1 MFSVMSYFVKYVEKF
16 GYFAIILFIF
26 QFILHLLIAIPSGLF
41 LCVIYLI
48 IVMFFSIVMFYS
60 VIPFSIIKLMN
71 TIDDEVQEDVK
82 SHIKLVEEKISDEKW
97 YKNII
102 LAVLYILAFIDKI
115 KFSLAFFI
123 LYIIII
129 VDVYK
134 RMNTKLPYV
143 IIFALLLYIGSS
155 ILFNKISD
163 VNRSMAPPAQSTA

>member
-1 MFSVMSYFVKYVEKF
+1 
-16 GYFAIILFIF
+16 
-26 QFILHLLIAIPSGLF
+26 
-41 LCVIYLI
+41 
-48 IVMFFSIVMFYS
+48 
-60 VIPFSIIKLMN
+60 MN